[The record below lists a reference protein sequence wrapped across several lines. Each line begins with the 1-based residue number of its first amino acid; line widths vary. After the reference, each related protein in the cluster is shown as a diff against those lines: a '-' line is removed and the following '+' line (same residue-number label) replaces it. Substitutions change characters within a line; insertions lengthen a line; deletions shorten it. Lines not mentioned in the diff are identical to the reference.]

1 MVSRGSGRALKA
13 GACSPRPGPG
23 CQDSRA
29 CPGPLG
35 RPERQTLVPP
45 GPVPWGYGHLPPP
58 GPAVSP
64 LHSSSFSSPH
74 SRSGVPEKEDGAECP
89 GSTTEPGGDHVQPA
103 RVPGDTQVR
112 ASCPLSPIVG
122 GRACDLG
129 SSVRGRW
136 ASEQCA
142 LSPRGHVHV
151 STGGAWP
158 CRVSASAGD
167 LGFVSLSWSITG
179 RGMGSRSHHEAQAV
193 MDM

>member
-112 ASCPLSPIVG
+112 EPAAPFLPLLGAGPVTLA
-122 GRACDLG
+122 RACEVSG
-129 SSVRGRW
+129 RPSSARSAPGATSMCPQEERG
-136 ASEQCA
+136 
-142 LSPRGHVHV
+142 L
-151 STGGAWP
+151 
-158 CRVSASAGD
+158 AGC
-167 LGFVSLSWSITG
+167 LLLLET
-179 RGMGSRSHHEAQAV
+179 
-193 MDM
+193 